1 MTANLHM
8 GMNMD
13 FDLCDTKS
21 MIAVSG
27 LLCLPVDPSRANIN
41 ANDNEES
48 TVAALKAL
56 FAQPVAA

>member
-1 MTANLHM
+1 M

-21 MIAVSG
+21 LIAMTG
-27 LLCLPVDPSRANIN
+27 LLCLPVDPPRANIN

-48 TVAALKAL
+48 TVAALRAL

>member
-21 MIAVSG
+21 LIAMSG
-27 LLCLPVDPSRANIN
+27 LLCLPVYPPRANIN

-48 TVAALKAL
+48 TVAKLREL